1 MTHGC
6 IFFNS
11 KGLQLR
17 NHNIKVLIKLV
28 NQRKKL
34 RLSIDI
40 SMQNIFMDFWIWLN
54 KGNVTLTENVQFLT
68 KHAHHLNETLS
79 VWSECIKV
87 NSNVIIQCKPI
98 KYKLKRCANATNK
111 TFTKIQE
118 QTVFKVL
125 RYSFCVYKLTKNYL
139 FLYLHLFHSFLLFFF
154 FRNCWCNSSGVPVIL
169 FSLSITLGRH
179 VFIWFLHCSNF
190 PWEVF
195 FIPVPLSSLSFICIK
210 FVNSMICI
218 ATFSD
223 EPVSNDISFSL
234 EKVFFFIKWINKWS
248 GKKNMYYMISFIYW
262 WIQFF
267 FMYQD
272 NE

>member
-1 MTHGC
+1 M
-6 IFFNS
+6 
-11 KGLQLR
+11 
-17 NHNIKVLIKLV
+17 
-28 NQRKKL
+28 
-34 RLSIDI
+34 
-40 SMQNIFMDFWIWLN
+40 
-54 KGNVTLTENVQFLT
+54 
-68 KHAHHLNETLS
+68 
-79 VWSECIKV
+79 
-87 NSNVIIQCKPI
+87 
-98 KYKLKRCANATNK
+98 
-111 TFTKIQE
+111 
-118 QTVFKVL
+118 
-125 RYSFCVYKLTKNYL
+125 TKNYL

-234 EKVFFFIKWINKWS
+234 EKVFFLLNELTN
-248 GKKNMYYMISFIYW
+248 GAEKKLCIIWFHSFIDEFN
-262 WIQFF
+262 FF
-267 FMYQD
+267 SCTKIMNNYTVIHT
-272 NE
+272 